1 MLNRLLIRNYALI
14 DTLDV
19 RLDQH
24 LNIITGETG
33 AGKSIVLG
41 ALGLILGNR
50 VENRYFYDESKKCVI
65 EGHFQ
70 INSYGLQPFFS
81 DKDLDYEKETIIR
94 REIVPE
100 GRSRA
105 FINDTPVTLAVL
117 KELGAKLI
125 DIHSQHAT
133 LQLKQESFQRQVID
147 SVAENMP
154 LLRRFGTA
162 YKERDRLRKQIEQ
175 LQKQIATAKA
185 EQDYYQ
191 FLFEELEQAQLIKG
205 EDKELEEE
213 QQMLENAG
221 LIMQNIGQ
229 ALNILE
235 EGEGNILQSL
245 REVIFCLKTLS
256 EYIPTARGLLERINS
271 VEIELKDIS
280 FEMSGIQ
287 QNTDLDENR
296 VEYVNERINTLYHLF
311 KKHQVNSS
319 ESLIGIRAD
328 IEEKLQRNDDLE
340 LKLAELQSENKAK
353 TEECERLGEELT
365 KSRKKVLPNVKRYV
379 EDNLAKLGMSSVQF
393 EIQLEET
400 AELNRYGRD
409 DITFLFAANK
419 GQSPLPIENVASGG
433 ELSRVMLVIKS
444 MVAQSS
450 ALPTIVFDE
459 IDNGV
464 SGEVALSVGQQLEKL
479 SENMQVL
486 VISHLPQIAA
496 RGKTHFKVFKENQ
509 VGKAV
514 TSIVQLQKEERVQE
528 IAEMLSGFDPG
539 KAALQNATELIGK

>member
-528 IAEMLSGFDPG
+528 IAEMLSGFNPG

>member
-509 VGKAV
+509 IGKAV

>member
-509 VGKAV
+509 IGKAV

-528 IAEMLSGFDPG
+528 IAEMLSGFNPG

>member
-191 FLFEELEQAQLIKG
+191 FLFEELEQAQLIKE

-486 VISHLPQIAA
+486 VISHLP
-496 RGKTHFKVFKENQ
+496 
-509 VGKAV
+509 
-514 TSIVQLQKEERVQE
+514 
-528 IAEMLSGFDPG
+528 
-539 KAALQNATELIGK
+539 

>member
-191 FLFEELEQAQLIKG
+191 FLFEELEQAQLIKE

-509 VGKAV
+509 IGKAV

>member
-70 INSYGLQPFFS
+70 INSYGLQSFFS

-105 FINDTPVTLAVL
+105 FVNDTPVTLAVL

-147 SVAENMP
+147 SVAENLP
-154 LLRRFGTA
+154 LLRKFEAA
-162 YKERDRLRKQIEQ
+162 YKERNILRKQIEQ

-191 FLFEELEQAQLIKG
+191 FLFEELEQAQLIRG

-229 ALNILE
+229 ALNVLE
-235 EGEGNILQSL
+235 GGEGNILQSL

-256 EYIPTARGLLERINS
+256 EYIPTARGLLERISS

-296 VEYVNERINTLYHLF
+296 LEYVNERINTLYHLF
-311 KKHQVNSS
+311 KKHQANSS
-319 ESLIGIRAD
+319 ESLIDIRAD

-340 LKLAELQSENKAK
+340 LKLAELESENKAK
-353 TEECERLGEELT
+353 TEECEKLGEDLT
-365 KSRKKVLPNVKRYV
+365 KSRKKVLPRVKKYV
-379 EDNLAKLGMSSVQF
+379 EGNLAKLGMTSIQF
-393 EIQLEET
+393 EVQLEEA
-400 AELNRYGRD
+400 AELNQYGRD
-409 DITFLFAANK
+409 KITFLFAANK

-444 MVAQSS
+444 LVAQSS

-459 IDNGV
+459 IDTGV

-514 TSIVQLQKEERVQE
+514 TGVIQLQKEERVQE
-528 IAEMLSGFDPG
+528 IAEMLSGFNPG
-539 KAALQNATELIGK
+539 KAALQNAVELIGE